1 MTNDIASE
9 LSLLHM
15 LKGAAYVSKLMEIAA
30 RKEFH
35 PLEDDPCI
43 FSVGGEKDADYPNLL
58 NAARKAVEHGY
69 QVYILPNPRG
79 TRTADYI
86 FVRKNIYKL
95 FDLKPF
101 QARQLLRVSC
111 LVQSDSLIVR
121 C

>member
-30 RKEFH
+30 RKEFN

-58 NAARKAVEHGY
+58 NAARKAVEQIVTGASGY
-69 QVYILPNPRG
+69 GCLISCQFAIFLN
-79 TRTADYI
+79 TRC
-86 FVRKNIYKL
+86 VLNL
-95 FDLKPF
+95 
-101 QARQLLRVSC
+101 
-111 LVQSDSLIVR
+111 
-121 C
+121 